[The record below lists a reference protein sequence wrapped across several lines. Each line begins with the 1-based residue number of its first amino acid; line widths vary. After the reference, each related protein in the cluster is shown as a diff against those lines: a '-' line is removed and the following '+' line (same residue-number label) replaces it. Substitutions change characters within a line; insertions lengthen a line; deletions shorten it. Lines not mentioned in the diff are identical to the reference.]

1 VLCRPLPMDELFD
14 EIVDDGGESSSSSDD
29 EPQKT
34 DASAPASAGA
44 PSSAGAAP
52 AAGAE
57 AAGGGGGGSSSG
69 GAVRRL
75 ARRRRRRRGPSRGP
89 SPELTRAWCVQAAA
103 GGDGGDGDGDGDEE
117 EPLDPEQTTLVIE
130 NMDWVGAVPLSPRLL
145 PSRLLPAKPAASTS
159 NSRFPLPRHSSLRA
173 FVHRKRR
180 RRLCRAAACRASSVR
195 PHLKPPRYWQWT
207 SDRDLR
213 EMGSS
218 YGTIVK
224 VQFKEERRT
233 GKSLG
238 CATSPSA
245 AGNQLA
251 RLSRT
256 QRITLCASV
265 LPAAELPWSPSKLSA
280 PRGTPKSTSSP
291 GSAFRSQARHSP
303 ALA

>member
-1 VLCRPLPMDELFD
+1 M
-14 EIVDDGGESSSSSDD
+14 
-29 EPQKT
+29 
-34 DASAPASAGA
+34 
-44 PSSAGAAP
+44 
-52 AAGAE
+52 
-57 AAGGGGGGSSSG
+57 
-69 GAVRRL
+69 
-75 ARRRRRRRGPSRGP
+75 
-89 SPELTRAWCVQAAA
+89 
-103 GGDGGDGDGDGDEE
+103 
-117 EPLDPEQTTLVIE
+117 
-130 NMDWVGAVPLSPRLL
+130 
-145 PSRLLPAKPAASTS
+145 
-159 NSRFPLPRHSSLRA
+159 
-173 FVHRKRR
+173 HRKRR

-291 GSAFRSQARHSP
+291 GSAWRFPIPSPPFSCSRLTRQHRREFGVGKALKVTLSNGKDAAAMAVLGHASASVVARRSLLYRAGQETGD
-303 ALA
+303 